1 MVIMARSMYIGAIA
15 LVSLTLA
22 GVRVQAQSEFKAEIG
37 KTLTDSEECWPS
49 VSSEHAQDSRGTVA
63 EHRGTEH
70 EFHRNHF
77 GGFLGASTHSD
88 TDETAFTLGLEYAR
102 QFTLRWAVVSYIELV
117 SSDLERDIILAV
129 GAIFYP
135 MRRLGLVVAPGV
147 ESASKDVEHH
157 GKVEKEN
164 EAEFLL
170 RLGAAYGFPVGQAS
184 LGPAVFVDWA
194 GNQWTLV
201 YGIGMVTGF

>member
-1 MVIMARSMYIGAIA
+1 MTRSMYIGAIA
-15 LVSLTLA
+15 LAVLTVA
-22 GVRVQAQSEFKAEIG
+22 GVQAQAQSEFKGEIS
-37 KTLTDSEECWPS
+37 KTLTDSERCWPFAGQ
-49 VSSEHAQDSRGTVA
+49 EHELDSQGTVA

-88 TDETAFTLGLEYAR
+88 NDETGFTLGLEYAR
-102 QFTLRWAVVSYIELV
+102 QFTPRWAVVAYTELV
-117 SSDLERDIILAV
+117 SGDLERDIILAV

-147 ESASKDVEHH
+147 EFASKDVEHR
-157 GKVEKEN
+157 GEVEKED
-164 EAEFLL
+164 ETEFLL
-170 RLGAAYGFPVGQAS
+170 RLGAGYGFPVGQAS

-194 GNQWTLV
+194 GNRWTLV

>member
-1 MVIMARSMYIGAIA
+1 MTRSMYIAAIA
-15 LVSLTLA
+15 LAILTLA
-22 GVRVQAQSEFKAEIG
+22 GVQAQAQSEFKGKID
-37 KTLTDSEECWPS
+37 KTLADSKEYWPS
-49 VSSEHAQDSRGTVA
+49 AGQENELDSQSTVA

-88 TDETAFTLGLEYAR
+88 NDETGFTLGLEYAR
-102 QFTLRWAVVSYIELV
+102 QFTPRWAVTAYTELV
-117 SSDLERDIILAV
+117 SGELERDVILAV

-147 ESASKDVEHH
+147 ELANKDVEHH
-157 GKVEKEN
+157 GEVEREYEN
-164 EAEFLL
+164 EFLL
-170 RLGAAYGFPVGQAS
+170 RLGAGYGFPVGQAS
-184 LGPAVFVDWA
+184 LGPAVFADWA
-194 GNQWTLV
+194 GNRWTLV

>member
-1 MVIMARSMYIGAIA
+1 VRKRVTWVSIGLHAV
-15 LVSLTLA
+15 LVLTVA
-22 GVRVQAQSEFKAEIG
+22 QAQANENEP
-37 KTLTDSEECWPS
+37 DSHGTAVEHREE
-49 VSSEHAQDSRGTVA
+49 EHA
-63 EHRGTEH
+63 
-70 EFHRNHF
+70 FHRNHF
-77 GGFLGASTHSD
+77 GGFMGASTHSD

-102 QFTLRWAVVSYIELV
+102 QFTQRWAAITYIELV

-135 MRRLGLVVAPGV
+135 TRRLGLVVAPGV
-147 ESASKDVEHH
+147 ESASKDVEHN

-194 GNQWTLV
+194 GNRWTLV